1 MGGVDV
7 LPAGEE
13 EAYVSSSAKE
23 MVVLVFVC
31 KAGGGIMSVCLK
43 ITVVSMYGGS
53 IILVWK

>member
-31 KAGGGIMSVCLK
+31 KAGGGYNECLFENH
-43 ITVVSMYGGS
+43 GC
-53 IILVWK
+53 